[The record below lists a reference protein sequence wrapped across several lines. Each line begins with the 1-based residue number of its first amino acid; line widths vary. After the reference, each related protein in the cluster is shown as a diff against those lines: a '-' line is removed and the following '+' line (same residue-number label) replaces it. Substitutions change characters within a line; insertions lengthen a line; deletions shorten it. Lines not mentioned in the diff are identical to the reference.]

1 MLSSGMDG
9 FPAPDY
15 HLARFIVERG
25 LGLVYAIAFLVA
37 LNQFPALLG
46 ERGLLPVPRFLR
58 RVSFRQAPSL
68 FYLHYSDRLLRVV
81 AGLGFLVAVAIVLG
95 LPQAGPLWATMLAWL
110 VLYLLYLSIVNVGQQ
125 FYGFGWESLLLEAGF
140 LAIFLGNAT
149 TPPAFPVLLLFRW
162 LVFRVELGAGLIKL
176 RGDPCWRDLTC
187 MDYHHET
194 QPMPNPLSW
203 YFHRLPRSLHRLE
216 VVGNYVAQLGAPILL
231 FLPQPIA
238 GVGALLVIGTQAY
251 LVTSGNYAWL
261 NLVTLIIAFAAVPD
275 AFFAAILPGAGAGPL
290 APPPGWYVAAV
301 LAVSG
306 LVLVLSYWPI
316 RNLLGSRQL
325 MNFAFNRFHLV
336 GTYGAFGSVTRERH
350 EIVIEG
356 TTDEEISDRS
366 EWRPYEFKGKPGDPR
381 RRPPQ
386 VAPYHLRLDW
396 MMWFA
401 ALSPRYAEEWFAP
414 LVGALLVQEPRM
426 LGLLRRQPFGDR
438 PPSWIRAR
446 YYRYRMSTRAERKA
460 TGAWW
465 IRDLVGDFLR
475 PVSLAE
481 RGDR

>member
-1 MLSSGMDG
+1 MDW

-15 HLARFIVERG
+15 RLARFIVERG

-46 ERGLLPVPRFLR
+46 ERGLLPVPRYLR

-68 FYLHYSDRLLRVV
+68 FHLHYSDRLLQVV
-81 AGLGFLVAVAIVLG
+81 AGLGFLLAVAIVLG

-140 LAIFLGNAT
+140 LAIFLGNAAA
-149 TPPAFPVLLLFRW
+149 PPAFPVLLLFRW

-194 QPMPNPLSW
+194 QPMPNPMSW
-203 YFHRLPRSLHRLE
+203 HFHRLPRGLHRLE
-216 VVGNYVAQLGAPILL
+216 VVGNYVAQLGAPLLL

-251 LVTSGNYAWL
+251 LLISGNYAWL

-275 AFFAAILPGAGAGPL
+275 AFFAAILPFRAAGPL
-290 APPPGWYVAAV
+290 TSPPGWYVAAV
-301 LAVSG
+301 LVVTG
-306 LVLVLSYWPI
+306 LVLALSYWPI

-356 TTDEEISDRS
+356 TTDDEITDRS

-381 RRPPQ
+381 RRPRQ

-414 LVGALLVQEPRM
+414 LVGALLVQERRM
-426 LGLLRRQPFGDR
+426 LGLLRRPPFGDR